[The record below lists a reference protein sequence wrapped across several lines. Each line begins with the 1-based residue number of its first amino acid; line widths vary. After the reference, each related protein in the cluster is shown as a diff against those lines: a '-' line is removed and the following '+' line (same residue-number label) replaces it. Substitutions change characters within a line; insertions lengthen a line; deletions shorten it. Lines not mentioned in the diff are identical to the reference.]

1 MLYQNIGLH
10 KVNSTFNVMFKIL
23 NLRGREIKLKQ
34 EKFTNYYIVFLF
46 IYINTNAVSVFKLN
60 VN

>member
-10 KVNSTFNVMFKIL
+10 KVNSTFNVTFKIL
-23 NLRGREIKLKQ
+23 NPRGREIKLKQ
-34 EKFTNYYIVFLF
+34 EKFTNNYIVFLF
-46 IYINTNAVSVFKLN
+46 IYIDTNAVSVFKLN

>member
-10 KVNSTFNVMFKIL
+10 KVNPTFNVMFKIL
-23 NLRGREIKLKQ
+23 NPRGREIKLKQ

>member
-46 IYINTNAVSVFKLN
+46 IYINTNAVSVFKLM
-60 VN
+60 

>member
-10 KVNSTFNVMFKIL
+10 KVNSTFNVTFKIL
-23 NLRGREIKLKQ
+23 NPRGREIKLKQ

>member
-23 NLRGREIKLKQ
+23 NPRGREIKLKQ